1 MQACLFALNRYDD
14 LIRERAMIA
23 DRANQFFIDGAWV
36 AAGGRASLEVI
47 NPATEQAICAVS
59 LGNEADVDRAVA
71 AARAAFPAFSQTT
84 REERIELLNDVVNAY
99 KAHFGEMG
107 ETISMEMGAP
117 ISFAT
122 RFQAGAGMG
131 HYKTAA
137 KVLENF
143 DFHEDRG
150 TTAIVREPIGVIGMI
165 TPWNWPS
172 NQMSC
177 KIAAALAAGCT
188 MVLKPSEVAPLS
200 ALLLAQILD
209 EAGVPKG
216 VFNLVNGDGAG
227 VGQVMAA
234 HHGIDAISF
243 TGSTGA
249 GIDVAIKAAP
259 TVKRVG
265 QELGGKSANV
275 LLDDCDLAKE
285 VAKGV
290 DLCFRNAGQ
299 SCNAPTRML
308 VPAGRMAEVA
318 EMAKAAAAKFKVG
331 DPADS
336 ETTMGPVVSERQ
348 WKKIQGY
355 IAKGISEGATL
366 VTGGEGRP
374 AGLDTGYYVQP
385 TVFADVENDMTIAQ
399 EEIFGPVLAII
410 GYHDE
415 AEAVQFANDSPFGL
429 AAYVSSG
436 DAARARRVARALNA
450 GMVHIN
456 MAVADPFAPFGGTKQ
471 SGNGREWGEAGLE
484 EYLEVKSVMGW
495 NAA

>member
-1 MQACLFALNRYDD
+1 
-14 LIRERAMIA
+14 
-23 DRANQFFIDGAWV
+23 
-36 AAGGRASLEVI
+36 
-47 NPATEQAICAVS
+47 
-59 LGNEADVDRAVA
+59 
-71 AARAAFPAFSQTT
+71 
-84 REERIELLNDVVNAY
+84 
-99 KAHFGEMG
+99 
-107 ETISMEMGAP
+107 
-117 ISFAT
+117 
-122 RFQAGAGMG
+122 GMG

-143 DFHEDRG
+143 HFHEDRG
-150 TTAIVREPIGVIGMI
+150 STAIVREPIGVIGMI

-172 NQMSC
+172 NQISC
-177 KIAAALAAGCT
+177 KVAAALASGCT

-200 ALLLAQILD
+200 ALLLAEILD

-216 VFNLVNGDGAG
+216 VFNLVNGDGMG

-234 HHGIDAISF
+234 HPEINAISF

-308 VPAGRMAEVA
+308 VPMAKMAEAAEVA
-318 EMAKAAAAKFKVG
+318 KVAAAKFKVG
-331 DPADS
+331 NPADE

-355 IAKGISEGATL
+355 IAKGIAEGATL

-374 AGLDTGYYVQP
+374 EGLGTGYFVQP
-385 TVFADVENDMTIAQ
+385 TVFADVKNDMTIAQ

-410 GYHDE
+410 GYDDE
-415 AEAVQFANDSPFGL
+415 AEAVKIANDSPFGL

-436 DAARARRVARALNA
+436 DADRARNVARALNA

>member
-1 MQACLFALNRYDD
+1 
-14 LIRERAMIA
+14 MIT
-23 DRANQFFIDGAWV
+23 DRANQFFINGKWV
-36 AAGGRASLEVI
+36 DASDRGKLDVI
-47 NPATEQAICAVS
+47 NPATEEAVCQVS
-59 LGNEADVDRAVA
+59 LGNELDVDKAVA
-71 AARAAFPAFSQTT
+71 AARAAFPSYSQTT
-84 REERIELLNDVVNAY
+84 REQRIELLNNVVNCY
-99 KAHFGEMG
+99 KARFAEMG
-107 ETISMEMGAP
+107 QTISMEMGAP

-143 DFHEDRG
+143 HFHEDRG

-172 NQMSC
+172 NQISC
-177 KIAAALAAGCT
+177 KVAAALASGCT

-200 ALLLAQILD
+200 ALLLAEILD

-216 VFNLVNGDGAG
+216 VFNLVNGDGMG

-234 HHGIDAISF
+234 HQEIDAISF

-308 VPAGRMAEVA
+308 VPSSKMAEAA
-318 EMAKAAAAKFKVG
+318 EVAKAAAAKFKVG
-331 DPADS
+331 DPAS
-336 ETTMGPVVSERQ
+336 EETTMGPVVSERQ
-348 WKKIQGY
+348 WAKIQSY
-355 IAKGISEGATL
+355 IAKGMSEGATL

-374 AGLDTGYYVQP
+374 EGLSKGYYVQP
-385 TVFADVENDMTIAQ
+385 TVFADVKNDMTIAQ

-410 GYHDE
+410 GYEDE
-415 AEAVQFANDSPFGL
+415 AEAVKIANDSPFGL

-436 DAARARRVARALNA
+436 DADRARKVARALNA